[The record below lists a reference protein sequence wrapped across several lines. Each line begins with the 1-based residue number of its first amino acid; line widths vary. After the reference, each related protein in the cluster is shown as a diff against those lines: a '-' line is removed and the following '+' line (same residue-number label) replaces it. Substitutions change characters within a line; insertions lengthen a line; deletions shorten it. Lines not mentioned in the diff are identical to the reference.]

1 MGSYNFWET
10 LSMGFFLGAVSA
22 IFLIGIYQIIIQE
35 FKFPR
40 IKYHRMFKMF
50 KQ

>member
-1 MGSYNFWET
+1 MESCKFWEVFCI
-10 LSMGFFLGAVSA
+10 GGFLGAVSA
-22 IFLIGIYQIIIQE
+22 IFLIGIYQVIIQE

-50 KQ
+50 KR